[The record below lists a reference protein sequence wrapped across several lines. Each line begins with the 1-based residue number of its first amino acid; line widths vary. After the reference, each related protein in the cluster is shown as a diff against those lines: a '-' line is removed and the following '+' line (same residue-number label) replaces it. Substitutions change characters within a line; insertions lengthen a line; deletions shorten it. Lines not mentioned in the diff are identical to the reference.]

1 MARTARPVRSLITPC
16 VRFFRESG
24 RHFYLINAVR
34 SAATVIRRP
43 GTIVKLNE
51 LGSPER
57 HNVCARAQNCRLLS
71 RPPRFIVQ
79 IVRVDVFF
87 FSTFLWRRVIY
98 GGADGTK
105 ERLN

>member
-57 HNVCARAQNCRLLS
+57 HNVRARARARKTAGCYRDRRALYRANC
-71 RPPRFIVQ
+71 PRG
-79 IVRVDVFF
+79 FF
-87 FSTFLWRRVIY
+87 FLSFQICV
-98 GGADGTK
+98 
-105 ERLN
+105 EM